1 MAGEIIFCYLSCIKP
16 LRELRIVV
24 FAVRNFCYAQEK
36 RVPKHSLENQAILLL
51 LLFVR

>member
-24 FAVRNFCYAQEK
+24 FAVRNF
-36 RVPKHSLENQAILLL
+36 LLCTRKESAETL
-51 LLFVR
+51 P